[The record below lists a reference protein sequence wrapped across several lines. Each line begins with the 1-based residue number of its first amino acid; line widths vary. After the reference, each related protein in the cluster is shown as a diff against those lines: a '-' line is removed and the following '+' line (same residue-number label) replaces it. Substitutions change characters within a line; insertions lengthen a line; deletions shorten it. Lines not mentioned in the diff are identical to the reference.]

1 LPVLSIIVPAR
12 NNPEFT
18 ANCLATI
25 LFSVS
30 RLNLNCEFILVDD
43 ASAPEEKILDVF
55 RQHRANA
62 TGHQTKI
69 VRSRKH
75 QHYSGVFS
83 LGLHF
88 ATRDIIFFISN
99 DMLVTPS
106 FLQAVLLVSSL
117 SREFG
122 IVRGT
127 SNYTDSHPEHWVE
140 AKEPLKNFPD
150 VDTFSRGVFSGNG
163 CAFVEDKVLSGD
175 AILLKRDLIEKIGV
189 LDLRFFGYF
198 GDVDFGMRAHLA
210 GFKLVCAKGA
220 WLFHE
225 GSGHVKGDM
234 ARDKTLTLEKARDQR
249 FAMVETAYQEFR
261 KKWGISSPEI
271 WGGGGSAES
280 IHFFDRARAYADRAE
295 LKYDFP
301 LPVLDDVETY

>member
-1 LPVLSIIVPAR
+1 VPSIIVPAR

-30 RLNLNCEFILVDD
+30 RLNLRCEFILIDD
-43 ASAPEEKILDVF
+43 ASAPEDRMLEIF

-62 TGHQTKI
+62 KGHETKI

-83 LGLHF
+83 LGLHL
-88 ATRDIIFFISN
+88 ATRDVIFFISN
-99 DMLVTPS
+99 DMLLTPS
-106 FLQAVLLVSSL
+106 FFQALLLVSAL
-117 SREFG
+117 SRDFG

-127 SNYTDSHPEHWVE
+127 SNYTDSHPEHRVE
-140 AKEPLKNFPD
+140 PPEPLKNFQD
-150 VDTFSRGVFSGNG
+150 VDNFSRSIFSGTG
-163 CAFVEDKVLSGD
+163 CAVVEDQVLSGD
-175 AILLKRDLIEKIGV
+175 AILLKRELIEKIGV

-198 GDVDFGMRAHLA
+198 GDIDFGMRAHLA
-210 GFKLVCAKGA
+210 GYKLVCAKGA

-234 ARDKTLTLEKARDQR
+234 ARDPTLTIEKARDQR

-261 KKWGISSPEI
+261 KKWGIASPEI
-271 WGGGGSAES
+271 WGGGNAAVN
-280 IHFFDRARAYADRAE
+280 FFERARAYADRAE

-301 LPVLDDVETY
+301 VAVLDDVEFH